1 MTNDHVAAF
10 GRLLIASLFLLSGF
24 GKIAAPAM
32 TQAYIASTG
41 LPLPVAGYLIAVV
54 VEIAGSLLLMVG
66 YRTTPVAIGM
76 AAFTFATAVFFHHD
90 FADQNQMVHFLK
102 NIAIAGGLLQVAAFG
117 AGSFSIDGLRAKA
130 NRQAVSLA

>member
-1 MTNDHVAAF
+1 MTNDHVAPF
-10 GRLLIASLFLLSGF
+10 GRLLIASLFLLSGL

-66 YRTTPVAIGM
+66 YRTNNIDDGKSWSLIAHVTYRLSATLGARLRFDSIYHQAAAGRGFTANTISVALTK
-76 AAFTFATAVFFHHD
+76 TFE
-90 FADQNQMVHFLK
+90 
-102 NIAIAGGLLQVAAFG
+102 
-117 AGSFSIDGLRAKA
+117 
-130 NRQAVSLA
+130 